1 MKNNYIKKPEEILQE
16 LRKRIRTYERV
27 ISEITSSP
35 LIDSGEIEKIA
46 NHIMNSRCETDYL
59 EDFLE
64 ERTEKIRKEDA
75 LMEEHERNRFI
86 AENAGDVIWLLD
98 LTTGR
103 FKYVSPSVERLRG
116 FTQEEVMKQ
125 SIKEVLTDE
134 SYRFVSENLPGV
146 INEFLAGNTSL
157 RVMTHELDQ
166 RCKNGSIVNTEVVV
180 TLLKNNQEQVTELLG
195 ITRDITERK
204 KAERE
209 LRRKTEEL
217 EKFFNSSLDLL
228 AIADNYGYFRRLNPE
243 WEKVLGYDLEELEG
257 HKFIDFVHR
266 EDREATIEAE
276 KILIEQKKVG
286 PFVNRYRTK
295 DDSYRWI
302 EWKSYPEGNLFY
314 CAARDI
320 TERKEMEEALKES
333 EAKYRIIVDTACEG
347 IWMMNDKFETVFVN
361 SRMTQI
367 LGYTVDEMMGK
378 NVSIF
383 MYNEELEE
391 HHKEMEERK
400 KGIPR
405 QYVRRYTR
413 KDGEIIWLFTSATPI
428 FDREGN
434 FSGSFAMLTD
444 ITDRVKAEEALR
456 KSEEKYR
463 KIFEDAVEGI
473 FQTTPEGR
481 YITVNPSF
489 AKMFGFSSPEEMI
502 SSVKNIGEELYV
514 NPEDRLTFRRLL
526 EENDRITGWEVMLY
540 TKGRKKIW
548 NSINAHT
555 VRDKNGRILYYEG
568 TNEDITVKKEME
580 EALKDSEEK
589 YRRIIDTSCEGIWM
603 MNGDLETTF
612 VNSRMAEIFGYSAGE
627 MLGKN
632 ISAFMFSEE
641 LEDHYKKIADRKKG
655 LSQRYIRRFIRK
667 DSQTIWLLVSATP
680 VFDRERNFAGS
691 FAMVTDITELIKIE
705 EALRKS
711 EEKYRKIFE
720 NTVEGIFQT
729 TPEGKFITVNPSLAK
744 MFGYSSPEE
753 IISFVND
760 IGYQIYVNPGDRL
773 RFKETLAKNNKITGF
788 EIEAYKKNGQKVWHS
803 LNAYTVRD
811 EKSNILYY
819 EGTCEDITARKKME
833 EALKIEKAKLEIASL
848 AGKVGLWTWHIETGI
863 IEWSSA
869 IQSMLGYNVTDLS
882 GNISLWKDIIH
893 RDDRERVMVSLNN
906 HLKENTRYRIDYRI
920 RRYDG
925 TYIWWLVTG
934 SSERDSNGH
943 AIKMSGACVDITE
956 RKVIEEELM
965 KTRALFK
972 AALEQSPVGITIVD
986 WPDMKFCMVNNRATK
1001 ITGIRHGDYMN
1012 ISGKRIDTDSWELF
1026 YPDGRKCGIKDFP
1039 LTKSILNGEFIKD
1052 QLMIIKRT
1060 SGISR
1065 YILVSSA
1072 PVFNDCG
1079 DIIAGI
1085 CIFPDVTDARKAEKE
1100 KLEMEKKLLH
1110 AQKLE
1115 SLGVMAGGIAHDFNN
1130 LLMAL
1135 LGNLELARMDI
1146 SPFSP
1151 AVTYIDGAL
1160 QTSRRAADLTRQMLA
1175 YSGKG
1180 KFVITPINLNELV
1193 EENYHLFKA
1202 SLSKSAILK
1211 LEMSPCIPGMEGDPG
1226 QIQQIIMNLITNASE
1241 AIGDKSGIITL
1252 ATGMEHCD
1260 KSYLEKSRLEE
1271 IPPEGAFVYI
1281 EVKDTGCGMDK
1292 ETQDR
1297 LFDPF
1302 FTTKFTGRGLGMSAV
1317 MGIIKSHRGAII
1329 VDSVRGMGTSI
1340 KVFFPAC
1347 NYDAGTDY
1355 GKEYHATQVTV
1366 PLKTMDGTIL
1376 LVDDEDIILAT
1387 SEIILRRLGFKVITA
1402 SDGEKAIKIF
1412 SEQPD
1417 KIDCIIMDLSM
1428 PKMDGLTAFKK
1439 IIDIKRDVKIIL
1451 SSGYNEE
1458 AAVREHTGGLA
1469 GFLEKPYQIEDLQ
1482 KILQK
1487 TLG

>member
-1 MKNNYIKKPEEILQE
+1 M
-16 LRKRIRTYERV
+16 
-27 ISEITSSP
+27 
-35 LIDSGEIEKIA
+35 
-46 NHIMNSRCETDYL
+46 
-59 EDFLE
+59 
-64 ERTEKIRKEDA
+64 
-75 LMEEHERNRFI
+75 
-86 AENAGDVIWLLD
+86 
-98 LTTGR
+98 
-103 FKYVSPSVERLRG
+103 
-116 FTQEEVMKQ
+116 
-125 SIKEVLTDE
+125 
-134 SYRFVSENLPGV
+134 
-146 INEFLAGNTSL
+146 
-157 RVMTHELDQ
+157 
-166 RCKNGSIVNTEVVV
+166 
-180 TLLKNNQEQVTELLG
+180 
-195 ITRDITERK
+195 
-204 KAERE
+204 
-209 LRRKTEEL
+209 
-217 EKFFNSSLDLL
+217 
-228 AIADNYGYFRRLNPE
+228 
-243 WEKVLGYDLEELEG
+243 
-257 HKFIDFVHR
+257 
-266 EDREATIEAE
+266 
-276 KILIEQKKVG
+276 
-286 PFVNRYRTK
+286 
-295 DDSYRWI
+295 
-302 EWKSYPEGNLFY
+302 
-314 CAARDI
+314 
-320 TERKEMEEALKES
+320 
-333 EAKYRIIVDTACEG
+333 
-347 IWMMNDKFETVFVN
+347 
-361 SRMTQI
+361 
-367 LGYTVDEMMGK
+367 
-378 NVSIF
+378 
-383 MYNEELEE
+383 
-391 HHKEMEERK
+391 
-400 KGIPR
+400 
-405 QYVRRYTR
+405 
-413 KDGEIIWLFTSATPI
+413 
-428 FDREGN
+428 
-434 FSGSFAMLTD
+434 
-444 ITDRVKAEEALR
+444 
-456 KSEEKYR
+456 
-463 KIFEDAVEGI
+463 
-473 FQTTPEGR
+473 
-481 YITVNPSF
+481 
-489 AKMFGFSSPEEMI
+489 
-502 SSVKNIGEELYV
+502 
-514 NPEDRLTFRRLL
+514 
-526 EENDRITGWEVMLY
+526 
-540 TKGRKKIW
+540 
-548 NSINAHT
+548 
-555 VRDKNGRILYYEG
+555 
-568 TNEDITVKKEME
+568 
-580 EALKDSEEK
+580 
-589 YRRIIDTSCEGIWM
+589 
-603 MNGDLETTF
+603 
-612 VNSRMAEIFGYSAGE
+612 
-627 MLGKN
+627 
-632 ISAFMFSEE
+632 
-641 LEDHYKKIADRKKG
+641 
-655 LSQRYIRRFIRK
+655 
-667 DSQTIWLLVSATP
+667 
-680 VFDRERNFAGS
+680 
-691 FAMVTDITELIKIE
+691 
-705 EALRKS
+705 
-711 EEKYRKIFE
+711 
-720 NTVEGIFQT
+720 
-729 TPEGKFITVNPSLAK
+729 
-744 MFGYSSPEE
+744 
-753 IISFVND
+753 
-760 IGYQIYVNPGDRL
+760 
-773 RFKETLAKNNKITGF
+773 
-788 EIEAYKKNGQKVWHS
+788 
-803 LNAYTVRD
+803 
-811 EKSNILYY
+811 
-819 EGTCEDITARKKME
+819 
-833 EALKIEKAKLEIASL
+833 
-848 AGKVGLWTWHIETGI
+848 
-863 IEWSSA
+863 
-869 IQSMLGYNVTDLS
+869 
-882 GNISLWKDIIH
+882 
-893 RDDRERVMVSLNN
+893 
-906 HLKENTRYRIDYRI
+906 
-920 RRYDG
+920 
-925 TYIWWLVTG
+925 
-934 SSERDSNGH
+934 
-943 AIKMSGACVDITE
+943 DITE